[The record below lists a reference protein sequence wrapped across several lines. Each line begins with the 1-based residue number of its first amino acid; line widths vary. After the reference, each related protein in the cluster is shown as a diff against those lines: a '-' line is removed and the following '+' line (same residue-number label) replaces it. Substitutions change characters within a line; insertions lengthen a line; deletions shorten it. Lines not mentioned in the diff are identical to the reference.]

1 MDFILFD
8 LDGTIIDSDQ
18 GVVNSV
24 IYAAE
29 HFGIEIKDRAA
40 LRVFLGPPLG
50 AMFMEYFGFD
60 EEKAAVAEAKYRERY
75 GTVGVYE
82 NTIYDGMED
91 AVKLLHK
98 SGKKLCLATSK
109 PEKFARM
116 ILEQHNI
123 TEYFDD
129 ITGAT
134 IDGKISTKDEVIA
147 ELLRRQGIT
156 NMSNILMVGD
166 RFYDVEGSK
175 KFGID
180 CMGVTFGFGTEDE
193 LVSAGAKYI
202 AHSPKEM
209 ADIIL
214 DI

>member
-29 HFGIEIKDRAA
+29 HFGIEIKDRTA

-60 EEKAAVAEAKYRERY
+60 EEKAAVAVAKYRERY

-82 NTIYDGMED
+82 NTIYDGMEY

-116 ILEQHNI
+116 ILEQHNFSI
-123 TEYFDD
+123 
-129 ITGAT
+129 IWNA
-134 IDGKISTKDEVIA
+134 
-147 ELLRRQGIT
+147 
-156 NMSNILMVGD
+156 
-166 RFYDVEGSK
+166 SK
-175 KFGID
+175 MK
-180 CMGVTFGFGTEDE
+180 
-193 LVSAGAKYI
+193 K
-202 AHSPKEM
+202 
-209 ADIIL
+209 
-214 DI
+214 